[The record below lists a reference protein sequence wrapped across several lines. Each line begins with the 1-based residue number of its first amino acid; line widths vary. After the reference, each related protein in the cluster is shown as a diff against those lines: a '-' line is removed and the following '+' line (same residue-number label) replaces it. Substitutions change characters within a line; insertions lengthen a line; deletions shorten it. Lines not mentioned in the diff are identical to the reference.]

1 MKLQFTNGY
10 RPRFDQI
17 SRLLHYQ
24 LSQEER
30 KRIPRNE
37 IVSELGIPD
46 KQIENLTSM
55 MTGFGLVLPRSTK
68 LTPFGKIVIKSDPYF
83 EKIETL
89 WMIHYIVSS
98 NPDWVVWHRIIN
110 VVLPSQDQYDV
121 EKISQQY
128 FSDLAKFYS
137 ELTVNKK
144 LPKEVGSVFA
154 SYTRSELSHLNILDI
169 EKTGNFFKTI
179 PSEIPDLAFLY
190 CLIYYR
196 NKHLPG
202 SSAINIE
209 EICLSENSPGR
220 VFNFPE
226 YKVRTILDNLH
237 NSNLIRMEK
246 MANLDQVRIPDSINQ
261 EIVLQQIYG
270 GGDAN

>member
-30 KRIPRNE
+30 KRIPRYE